1 MPTKKIVDENLDL
14 NGSTSKK
21 RKKRSKKRKKRS
33 KNKSKNK
40 QKTPQST
47 DLPILMLF
55 PAMFCL
61 VICNNEHYRR
71 MYQHSQV
78 EAIAIYGALCSV
90 VSLFSEL
97 LSILMLIPAVFSL
110 MICNGTLSTKVKQG
124 DEIISTFNDESVAF
138 TLTITTNNVPYSL
151 QPRFKKRD
159 TILDV
164 KRALSDETHVQIQ
177 SIHLYQPPQGYALDD
192 DQTLE
197 YYAITQPCSLINKPI
212 TKPIPVKTIEKAT
225 FIKTSAVKKQ
235 HYAEFPTLQD
245 YTEHG
250 NTQATQQNE
259 LRQFTRKIMAEK
271 PSGDP
276 ADKSTLLHLLSG
288 AANNN
293 GKECLF
299 YDSSQ
304 HSQSKLTSNS
314 YLNMV
319 DGNDEEAANFVL
331 TLKHLDHV
339 TQDDDDAK
347 YESDS
352 DGTVDALIEMK
363 EALVNNTYNR
373 TMEGIRLKL
382 STAHGVAVNR
392 IVITDVYDNGVIA
405 YQVSSVGIAYR
416 VSDLTKHEKNKIITE
431 TTTLETKMKQLFVD
445 YDKCAIHPALFH
457 NSYDISM
464 FDQLGNKTF
473 GDSDNATYKVGPSG
487 KQREYVQPTGWTR
500 YGLKVLGKYGDG
512 DNDNKWLKPFQD
524 PGNWYRAFH
533 GTSREAGASIYKGA
547 FRSGA
552 NNVYGKGIYCSPDVS
567 VAAGYCESRKG
578 IIKLQTKQG
587 PKEFY
592 FVFQVAVN
600 PDTMNNPDYIDNF
613 NPACES
619 CKYWIAPT
627 GADIRPYGILIKEI
641 SRGRHSSYV
650 R

>member
-1 MPTKKIVDENLDL
+1 MNQHLQVIGTYAALCSIVSLVSEVL
-14 NGSTSKK
+14 S
-21 RKKRSKKRKKRS
+21 
-33 KNKSKNK
+33 
-40 QKTPQST
+40 
-47 DLPILMLF
+47 ILMLF

-124 DEIISTFNDESVAF
+124 DEILSTFNDESVAF

-192 DQTLE
+192 DRTLL
-197 YYAITQPCSLINKPI
+197 YYGITEPYTLINRP
-212 TKPIPVKTIEKAT
+212 TATPIPVKTIEKET

-235 HYAEFPTLQD
+235 HYTQFHTLKD
-245 YTEHG
+245 YAEHG
-250 NTQATQQNE
+250 NTQVTQQNE
-259 LRQFTRKIMAEK
+259 LREYTRNIMTEK

-276 ADKSTLLHLLSG
+276 ADKSTLLHILSG
-288 AANNN
+288 ASNNN

-339 TQDDDDAK
+339 KQDDDDAK
-347 YESDS
+347 HESDDS
-352 DGTVDALIEMK
+352 RSVDALIQMK
-363 EALVNNTYNR
+363 EALANNTYNR
-373 TMEGIRLKL
+373 TVDDIRRKL
-382 STAHGVAVNR
+382 SAAHGVAVNR
-392 IVITDVYDNGVIA
+392 LVITDVYQNG
-405 YQVSSVGIAYR
+405 VGIAYR
-416 VSDLTKHEKNKIITE
+416 VSDLTESEKNKIITE

-500 YGLKVLGKYGDG
+500 YGLKVLGKYGD
-512 DNDNKWLKPFQD
+512 DKWLTPFQD

-533 GTSREAGASIYKGA
+533 GTSREAGSSIFKGA

-552 NNVYGKGIYCSPDVS
+552 NNAYGKGIYCSPDVNI
-567 VAAGYCESRKG
+567 AAGYCRSRG
-578 IIKLQTKQG
+578 GTIKLQTKKG
-587 PKEFY
+587 LKEFY

-600 PDTMNNPDYIDNF
+600 PDTMNNAAYIPNF

-627 GADIRPYGILIKEI
+627 GADIRAYGILIKET
-641 SRGRHSSYV
+641 
-650 R
+650 